1 MKNVLKKVGAFV
13 CQTWVWTLLLLLSI
27 ALLVWWVGPL
37 LAVNEHKFW
46 ADATARLLTISALC
60 LIWGLTMVFVSWRAG
75 VRKKEAE
82 DSDVG
87 QERER
92 REALINASHKEL
104 RTRAG

>member
-60 LIWGLTMVFVSWRAG
+60 LIWGLAMVFVSWRAG

-92 REALINASHKEL
+92 RDTSTHARSEERRGL
-104 RTRAG
+104 R